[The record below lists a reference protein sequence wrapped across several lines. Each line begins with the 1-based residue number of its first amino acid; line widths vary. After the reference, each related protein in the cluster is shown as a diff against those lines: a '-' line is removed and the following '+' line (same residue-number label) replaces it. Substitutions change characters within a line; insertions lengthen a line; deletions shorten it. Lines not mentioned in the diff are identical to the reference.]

1 MIVLG
6 SLLTGVKTFDDGC
19 CVYEISSA
27 QHAHEMRVEFSNLY
41 PGRPM
46 HLVREEQ
53 QTCAQN
59 TKGTSQKQCVH
70 GRRGEGRRGHQRGCR
85 FLRRN
90 ADHLEKA
97 AVCLTV
103 LKQHHLLC

>member
-1 MIVLG
+1 M
-6 SLLTGVKTFDDGC
+6 KTFDDGC

-27 QHAHEMRVEFSNLY
+27 QDAHEVRVEFSNLY

-46 HLVREEQ
+46 HLVGKEQ
-53 QTCAQN
+53 QTCAEN
-59 TKGTSQKQCVH
+59 TKGTSQNNVCMA
-70 GRRGEGRRGHQRGCR
+70 GEAGGGGGGHQRVCR

-103 LKQHHLLC
+103 LKQHHLLW